1 MSIAYGAIADIL
13 SIVLAVVALTQARE
27 KGRIAILVLMG
38 CAFGVPYLWPSRTAA
53 LVCFLAK
60 ILIAIGCYIY
70 IKWSNAM

>member
-1 MSIAYGAIADIL
+1 VSIVYGAVANIL
-13 SIVLAVVALTQARE
+13 SIVLAVVAFTQAGE
-27 KGRIAILVLMG
+27 KGRIAILALMG
-38 CAFGVPYLWPSRTAA
+38 CAFGIPHLGPSRTVA